1 MRSWRIFDGFSCA
14 CACMVRVRV
23 VVRVRVRVRVCVCT
37 CVCVCLC
44 CFSSYSLFCEFFCR
58 GIFIQI
64 SKLYLIHCGCIC
76 LSFNQKACWSLR
88 WIDVLI
94 TQALESPRFSHIS
107 VTLRFSHRAKLRGT
121 MPPGIMSSPGPPRR
135 QSKHRQLVI
144 QSTQAQATSYTSIS
158 STRSNRW
165 TRALPWGPGSPMGH
179 RPGMCA

>member
-1 MRSWRIFDGFSCA
+1 MPPGSMSRPHLVSVPYVSSSTFVNHLYMHVSSFNPA
-14 CACMVRVRV
+14 CLSACVRVYV
-23 VVRVRVRVRVCVCT
+23 
-37 CVCVCLC
+37 CVCVCLS

-64 SKLYLIHCGCIC
+64 SKLYLIHVCCVC

-121 MPPGIMSSPGPPRR
+121 MPPGIMSSSGPPRR
-135 QSKHRQLVI
+135 PAASL
-144 QSTQAQATSYTSIS
+144 
-158 STRSNRW
+158 
-165 TRALPWGPGSPMGH
+165 
-179 RPGMCA
+179 C